1 MSYASPKNADR
12 RLIGF
17 IAVIVLHI
25 VMVYA
30 LLNGL
35 ARKIVEVV
43 LPPLET
49 RIIEEVKPPP
59 LDRLLPPPL
68 PKLAAPPP
76 PYVPPPEVRVQI
88 VQTAPTITAV
98 TNVKPLEPVP
108 PPAAVAPAPVV
119 AAAPAP
125 APRNPVKVAAVVD
138 AKSCEKPAYPAASLR
153 AGETGIVLLNFL
165 IDVDGN
171 VLDSK
176 VERSSGSRRL
186 DEAAR
191 EGLKLCKFRAATV
204 DGRPEQSWA
213 RMEYAWKLN

>member
-59 LDRLLPPPL
+59 PDRLLPLPP

-76 PYVPPPEVRVQI
+76 PYVPPPRSPGADRSDRANDHRSNKCE
-88 VQTAPTITAV
+88 AV
-98 TNVKPLEPVP
+98 GTR
-108 PPAAVAPAPVV
+108 
-119 AAAPAP
+119 AAAGGRRTRTGCRTRTRTAQ
-125 APRNPVKVAAVVD
+125 
-138 AKSCEKPAYPAASLR
+138 S
-153 AGETGIVLLNFL
+153 GEG
-165 IDVDGN
+165 GC
-171 VLDSK
+171 
-176 VERSSGSRRL
+176 G
-186 DEAAR
+186 
-191 EGLKLCKFRAATV
+191 G
-204 DGRPEQSWA
+204 
-213 RMEYAWKLN
+213 

>member
-12 RLIGF
+12 QLTGF
-17 IAVIVLHI
+17 VAVIVLHM

-30 LLNGL
+30 LVNGL

-59 LDRLLPPPL
+59 PDRPPPPP
-68 PKLAAPPP
+68 PKLVAPPP

-88 VQTAPTITAV
+88 IQTAPTITAV

-108 PPAAVAPAPVV
+108 PPAAFAPAPVV
-119 AAAPAP
+119 AVAP

-138 AKSCEKPAYPAASLR
+138 AKSCEKPVYPAASLR

-165 IDVDGN
+165 IDVDGH
-171 VLDSK
+171 VRDSK
-176 VERSSGSRRL
+176 VERSSGYRRL

-191 EGLKLCKFRAATV
+191 DGLKLCRFRAGTL
-204 DGRPEQSWA
+204 DGKPEQSWA
-213 RMEYAWKLN
+213 RIEYAWKID

>member
-12 RLIGF
+12 QLAGF
-17 IAVIVLHI
+17 VAVIVLHI

-30 LLNGL
+30 LVNGL
-35 ARKIVEVV
+35 ARKIVEVM

-49 RIIEEVKPPP
+49 RIIEEVKPPLP
-59 LDRLLPPPL
+59 DRPPPP

-88 VQTAPTITAV
+88 AQTAPTITAV

-108 PPAAVAPAPVV
+108 PPAAPVAAPAPVV
-119 AAAPAP
+119 AAP
-125 APRNPVKVAAVVD
+125 PRNPVKVAAVVD

-165 IDVDGN
+165 INVDGN

-176 VERSSGSRRL
+176 VERSSGYRRL

-191 EGLKLCKFRAATV
+191 EALKLCRFRAGTV

-213 RMEYAWKLN
+213 RIEYAWKLD